1 MALVFLLT
9 EAKREAFK
17 ISTLDRV
24 EKLKEFLEQN
34 PADSFVQHALALEY
48 MKAGDDA
55 AAQKLFEDILQRE
68 PAYVGSYYHLAKL
81 FERNGNNEAAIKWYE
96 KGMDRGKESR
106 R

>member
-9 EAKREAFK
+9 EAKRGAFK
-17 ISTLDRV
+17 ISILDRV

-55 AAQKLFEDILQRE
+55 AAQKLSGPKPGII
-68 PAYVGSYYHLAKL
+68 
-81 FERNGNNEAAIKWYE
+81 EAV
-96 KGMDRGKESR
+96 
-106 R
+106 